1 MFAAM
6 IASLA
11 PPLSLAFTL
20 YTGVEA
26 ATSELAKPAVQ
37 VATTQSAQAQ
47 DKVAQNAPPAIQLD
61 KFMTPSGLA
70 DFCAA
75 LTKASGGVSS
85 NAANQLAL
93 KACTPGPA
101 KPGDV
106 SIATGAN
113 DSTVL

>member
-6 IASLA
+6 IATLA

-20 YTGVEA
+20 YAGVEA

-37 VATTQSAQAQ
+37 VATLQPAQAQ
-47 DKVAQNAPPAIQLD
+47 DKVAQNAPPVIQLD
-61 KFMTPSGLA
+61 KFLTPSGLA

-85 NAANQLAL
+85 NVASQVTL
-93 KACTPGPA
+93 KGCTPDRA
-101 KPGDV
+101 KPSDA